1 MAHQRARKRSARK
14 TRDASIRQI
23 TLRGLEPRLVEEIRR
38 LSEEED
44 LSLNQAALRLLKRGA
59 GLTTPKEQRV
69 IGHRVDP
76 WIGTWTE
83 EEARRFL
90 DGIRSC
96 EQVDE
101 EFWK

>member
-1 MAHQRARKRSARK
+1 MPREPARKRVARK
-14 TRDASIRQI
+14 KAQASIRQI

-38 LSEEED
+38 LSMEED

-59 GLTTPKEQRV
+59 GLTAPKERRV
-69 IGHRVDP
+69 IGHRLDP

-83 EEARRFL
+83 AEARRFL

-101 EFWK
+101 EFWG